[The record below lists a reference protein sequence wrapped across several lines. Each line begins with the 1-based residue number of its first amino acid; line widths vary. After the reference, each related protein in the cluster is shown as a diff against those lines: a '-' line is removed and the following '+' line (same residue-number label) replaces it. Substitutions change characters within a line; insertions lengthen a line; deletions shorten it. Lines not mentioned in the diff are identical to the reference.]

1 MAINYPV
8 PPEARFT
15 IYDTSINSII
25 ARNQRWPRADGMEIE
40 GLANNIVYLQ
50 ETTDAKPDFD
60 SRLYRLEQNETL
72 DVPNNTATKTWTS
85 VAKGLEERKVAA
97 ENKEAQELNNH
108 INLSKEVAHTRL
120 VVTAILNHIGGLQLP
135 AKVTNFVDK
144 YEATG
149 VKLWKNRD
157 RLKTLLDELEAGS
170 DPDLDAGWEIG
181 EYTPQP
187 PIDDFI

>member
-15 IYDTSINSII
+15 IYDKSINSII

-85 VAKGLEERKVAA
+85 VARSVEERVVSA
-97 ENKEAQELNNH
+97 ENKEVEELGKH
-108 INLSKEVAHTRL
+108 IDLNRTIIETQL

-135 AKVTNFVDK
+135 PKVTKFVDQ

-149 VKLWKNRD
+149 IKIWRNRD
-157 RLKTLLDELEAGS
+157 RLKSILKEINDGL
-170 DPDLDAGWEIG
+170 DPDLDAGWE
-181 EYTPQP
+181 EP
-187 PIDDFI
+187 PAPPVVDPEI